1 MTLKLGWNYG
11 SKSPFLSNVKA
22 NRYWQSQTAPVRR
35 HPDNF
40 TITQKKLH
48 FTSSLW
54 HPLIHNT
61 SASQTALTIETTH
74 SMSSAYGRL
83 EERKGLLLKTLRMRW
98 RAKDVTLPLLWHC
111 HQTNSDNQ
119 NSIQRSVAQLH
130 KPLGKPGHLDHK
142 ALKQSWQHVLKRFGF
157 IHPVRENNIILS
169 CTHPPVA
176 LPRNETRPG
185 LPLGSGPLH
194 AGNRKHLV

>member
-1 MTLKLGWNYG
+1 MVKNHPF
-11 SKSPFLSNVKA
+11 KSHVKA
-22 NRYWQSQTAPVRR
+22 KRYWEWQTAPRLFSH
-35 HPDNF
+35 HPKTF
-40 TITQKKLH
+40 TLLAVCDT
-48 FTSSLW
+48 
-54 HPLIHNT
+54 LIHNT

-74 SMSSAYGRL
+74 SMSSAYGRS

-119 NSIQRSVAQLH
+119 NSMQPH
-130 KPLGKPGHLDHK
+130 KPLGKPGHLEHK

-157 IHPVRENNIILS
+157 IHPVRENDIILS

-185 LPLGSGPLH
+185 LPLGSVPLQ